1 MARLVALVC
10 CGALVALSGCTAPP
24 SDDRPREVRMQPAPL
39 PPTAR
44 PAPVRSQ
51 RATWTFELGSEQC
64 VASADAGAASVR
76 VTVRRNAAA
85 ELLVSL
91 ATQVPA
97 SQVLLHFSGP
107 AGDWQVQARRSAAR
121 TLGVTLGTDNTALS
135 QVLVLLSGGTFDV
148 GPAERPIASFV
159 IAPSDARGQAW
170 FDCARG
176 MMF

>member
-1 MARLVALVC
+1 LARLAALIC
-10 CGALVALSGCTAPP
+10 CCSFFVLSGCTPP
-24 SDDRPREVRMQPAPL
+24 ASDERPREVRMQPAPV
-39 PPTAR
+39 PAPAR
-44 PAPVRSQ
+44 PAQIRPQ
-51 RATWTFELGSEQC
+51 RATWTFESGSEQC

-76 VTVRRNAAA
+76 VTVRRHAAV

-91 ATQVPA
+91 ATQAPVSSVP
-97 SQVLLHFSGP
+97 LHFSGP

-135 QVLVLLSGGTFDV
+135 HVLVLLGGGIFDV
-148 GPAERPIASFV
+148 GTPERPIASFV

-176 MMF
+176 MML

>member
-1 MARLVALVC
+1 
-10 CGALVALSGCTAPP
+10 
-24 SDDRPREVRMQPAPL
+24 MQPAPL

-51 RATWTFELGSEQC
+51 RATWTFESGSEQC